1 MITMSKMKLLIASLA
16 LGLLTTIAAP
26 QNVRTSGGLVA
37 GVALPHGVRVFK
49 GIPFAAPPLG
59 ARRWRPPQP
68 AKPWRGVFEADRF
81 AAPCMQPTPQGRIG
95 PWTREFLVQGKPTED
110 CLYLNLWVPAEPP
123 SRRAP
128 VMVWIY
134 GGGFTSGGGAVPI
147 YDGAALARRGVVV
160 VDFNYRVGPFGFLA
174 LPGLAAE
181 SEHHSTGNYALLD
194 QIAALRWVRRNI
206 AAFGG
211 DPHRVTI
218 FGQSAGAAS
227 VGLLLR
233 SPLARGLFAGAIV
246 MSGPAVI
253 PDKRISG
260 DISLPSAE
268 QVGERY
274 AHALGSDSPAR
285 LRKLPALQLLVASQ
299 RVPFGPIEDGWVV
312 PAHASGG
319 QRPPVM
325 IGMVADDLGIGYYG
339 YGAAP
344 RATLAA
350 YRRGLTELCGTQAGR
365 CQALYPAQDGR
376 AGLAALRNARRD
388 RARVSLSL
396 WAANW
401 RRGGGSVRTYYFD
414 RLLPWPQHP
423 EFGVFHSSELPYVFD
438 NLRLLDRPWQ
448 AADRRVAREL
458 ADYWVNFARRGDPN
472 GPGLANWPSFSAA
485 SGTTMELGDRLGPMP
500 LAPPARLAFWRQALR
515 QPL

>member
-1 MITMSKMKLLIASLA
+1 
-16 LGLLTTIAAP
+16 
-26 QNVRTSGGLVA
+26 
-37 GVALPHGVRVFK
+37 
-49 GIPFAAPPLG
+49 
-59 ARRWRPPQP
+59 
-68 AKPWRGVFEADRF
+68 
-81 AAPCMQPTPQGRIG
+81 
-95 PWTREFLVQGKPTED
+95 
-110 CLYLNLWVPAEPP
+110 
-123 SRRAP
+123 
-128 VMVWIY
+128 
-134 GGGFTSGGGAVPI
+134 
-147 YDGAALARRGVVV
+147 
-160 VDFNYRVGPFGFLA
+160 
-174 LPGLAAE
+174 
-181 SEHHSTGNYALLD
+181 
-194 QIAALRWVRRNI
+194 
-206 AAFGG
+206 
-211 DPHRVTI
+211 
-218 FGQSAGAAS
+218 
-227 VGLLLR
+227 
-233 SPLARGLFAGAIV
+233 
-246 MSGPAVI
+246 
-253 PDKRISG
+253 
-260 DISLPSAE
+260 
-268 QVGERY
+268 
-274 AHALGSDSPAR
+274 
-285 LRKLPALQLLVASQ
+285 
-299 RVPFGPIEDGWVV
+299 
-312 PAHASGG
+312 
-319 QRPPVM
+319 M

-350 YRRGLTELCGTQAGR
+350 YRRGLTELCGTQAER

-448 AADRRVAREL
+448 ATDRRVAREL